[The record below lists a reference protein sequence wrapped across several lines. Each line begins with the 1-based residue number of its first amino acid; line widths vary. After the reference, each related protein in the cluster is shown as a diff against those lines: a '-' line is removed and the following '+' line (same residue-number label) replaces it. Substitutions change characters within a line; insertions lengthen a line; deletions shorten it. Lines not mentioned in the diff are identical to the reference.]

1 MMHDY
6 FKFIKEMNYSLYAVP
21 PERFGLYKIGTKHIK
36 EQIKNEYINN
46 RAYLWY
52 DSNMFFFMDFV

>member
-21 PERFGLYKIGTKHIK
+21 PERFGLYKAGTKTHK
-36 EQIKNEYINN
+36 RTNKK
-46 RAYLWY
+46 
-52 DSNMFFFMDFV
+52 